1 MSTPFRIIG
10 CLILGLFVMGL
21 AYERTVG
28 ARGEEP
34 APVTAASAA
43 EAPVAET
50 PVVDNPVTD
59 PLPGTTKLDAA
70 GVADAVE
77 PEPMGTLAAE
87 SAAVDPEEVAAA
99 LDDPEITSPAA
110 EVAEEESVIAAVDEP
125 AIEIANEIDAEEIP
139 SIDAFVEDPGPEPAQ
154 TDDLPTALS
163 EPFDLQATNEVI
175 APLSSA
181 EENAETATAL
191 EEEAQD
197 APDPVAAAI
206 NADETV
212 EEPGNTEAL
221 SDDAADT
228 SEIVLA
234 EGAIPSEL
242 PVISDL
248 TSIAPP
254 DPTTRIIYS
263 EREFIDKFTDPSGR
277 VLNRRLLQTNGA
289 LKFPYKIMPEEWVAV
304 GAAFDYPENC
314 EASAAQT
321 EMVTVKFRVDP
332 RGRPHRPKLA
342 ETTNPCF
349 SRSAVR
355 AVRDMRF
362 RVRAAP
368 GYFLGGSTFLISIE
382 YEKIAE
388 QGS

>member
-1 MSTPFRIIG
+1 M
-10 CLILGLFVMGL
+10 GLFVMGL

-28 ARGEEP
+28 ARGEGP
-34 APVTAASAA
+34 APVTVASAA

-50 PVVDNPVTD
+50 PIVDNPVTD
-59 PLPGTTKLDAA
+59 PIPDTTELDAA

-87 SAAVDPEEVAAA
+87 TAAVDSGEVTAA
-99 LDDPEITSPAA
+99 LDDPEITWPAA
-110 EVAEEESVIAAVDEP
+110 EVAEDESAIAAVDEP
-125 AIEIANEIDAEEIP
+125 ATEIADEIDAEETP
-139 SIDAFVEDPGPEPAQ
+139 SIDAFVEVPITEPAQ
-154 TDDLPTALS
+154 VEELSTALS
-163 EPFDLQATNEVI
+163 EPFDLQATNEII

-197 APDPVAAAI
+197 APDPVAPAVI
-206 NADETV
+206 ADESV

-228 SEIVLA
+228 GEIVLA
-234 EGAIPSEL
+234 EGEIPSEL
-242 PVISDL
+242 PVVSDL
-248 TSIAPP
+248 TPIAPP
-254 DPTTRIIYS
+254 DPTTRIIYG
-263 EREFIDKFTDPSGR
+263 EREFIDRFTGPSGR

-289 LKFPYKIMPEEWVAV
+289 LKFPYKIMPEEWVAA

-314 EASAAQT
+314 EAGAAQT

-349 SRSAVR
+349 TRSAVR

-382 YEKIAE
+382 YEKVAE